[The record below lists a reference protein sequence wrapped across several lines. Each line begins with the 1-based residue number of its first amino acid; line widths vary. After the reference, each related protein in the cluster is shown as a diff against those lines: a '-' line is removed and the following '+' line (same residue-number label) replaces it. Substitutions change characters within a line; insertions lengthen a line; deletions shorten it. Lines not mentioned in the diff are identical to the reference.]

1 MEGDLHLVAE
11 LMNHPLFVAAQLH
24 GPVKFFFDLRK
35 CGLRVGG
42 GAVGGMGLTNIPKDT
57 VQIVM
62 NRVAEKVALL
72 HLTQLQG
79 ADTTISS
86 LKCRA

>member
-11 LMNHPLFVAAQLH
+11 LVDHPLLVAAQLH
-24 GPVKFFFDLRK
+24 GPVKLFFHLRK

-42 GAVGGMGLTNIPKDT
+42 GAVGGMGLPDIPEDA
-57 VQIVM
+57 VQVVM
-62 NRVAEKVALL
+62 NRVTEKVALL
-72 HLTQLQG
+72 HLTQLQS